1 MASQFGAICDDF
13 NVSSRLFL
21 KLEMPLE
28 RDTILHFFDRIKRQ
42 FPEVN
47 RLRRRGDESIIL
59 EEEPQAEGTKRWI
72 RLDVS
77 SLRFGCF
84 APTNLEAAREFHDL
98 ILEQAPYHFSF
109 SSIDFDHFD
118 LVYGFDLE
126 YRGNHDQLLAET
138 FWSDHP
144 LAGFLFGEEAA
155 HIIDAQPYLGISLTP
170 NCELQAYVEVKSRT
184 SSYEIRSTDFEAQQM
199 SVMLTLRRYWGVSED
214 VSLAE
219 AQRTMFQQ
227 ADSLAADKVV
237 PLLVNPLA
245 TAIAGRP

>member
-13 NVSSRLFL
+13 NISSRLFL

-47 RLRRRGDESIIL
+47 RLRRRGDESVIL
-59 EEEPQAEGTKRWI
+59 EEEPQADGTKRWI
-72 RLDVS
+72 RLDIS
-77 SLRFGCF
+77 SLRFGTF
-84 APTNLEAAREFHDL
+84 APTDLAAAREFHDL

-109 SSIDFDHFD
+109 STIDFDHFD

-126 YRGNHDQLLAET
+126 YRGNHDQLLADT
-138 FWSDHP
+138 FWADHP
-144 LAGFLFGEEAA
+144 LAGFLFGDEAA
-155 HIIDAQPYLGISLTP
+155 HIIDAQPYLGIALSP

-184 SSYEIRSTDFEAQQM
+184 TSYEIRSTEYEAQQM

-219 AQRTMFQQ
+219 AQRAMFQQ
-227 ADSLAADKVV
+227 ADLLAADKVV